1 MNDVIFWD
9 WISQIYFFEFGLINS
24 IWTNCKTP
32 SEIEKPFKL
41 WRHCDYS
48 RVFNF
53 QYRWKLQKTFGDI
66 APPVYFNKYKIHFEV
81 QTLQK
86 NRSNYELPVKTLLL
100 QNYFQLIIQIIFII
114 LTKNKPESFSAELP
128 CFVLQRIDIHS
139 HPPKYKTRKFVRVTF
154 NLFLSHISENQV
166 ILDDRI
172 DFIILKLNPWGERFF
187 DEKCPK
193 TVIYCLL

>member
-1 MNDVIFWD
+1 MKCVDGEAIFEGLKGVVDEVIENKEVYNFLKQA
-9 WISQIYFFEFGLINS
+9 IS
-24 IWTNCKTP
+24 
-32 SEIEKPFKL
+32 
-41 WRHCDYS
+41 
-48 RVFNF
+48 
-53 QYRWKLQKTFGDI
+53 
-66 APPVYFNKYKIHFEV
+66 
-81 QTLQK
+81 K
-86 NRSNYELPVKTLLL
+86 NRSNYELPVKNLLL

-172 DFIILKLNPWGERFF
+172 DFIILKLNP
-187 DEKCPK
+187 
-193 TVIYCLL
+193 